1 MHLHL
6 RTNAHKRAQTRIP
19 RRQSCADG
27 VQIERALGR
36 WTSDGAV
43 GKNACHLIKAL
54 SGVDE
59 IKDRVCASPLIEL
72 VLRVLAGADA
82 SGGTVEQAR
91 PSRVRRHAIASR
103 PGAWAHPA
111 LIHTLRARSW
121 QVLIVMRVA
130 FRGEPPPVQMW
141 DMQRCAGD
149 RHDRSGGAA
158 AAREL

>member
-19 RRQSCADG
+19 RRQSWADG
-27 VQIERALGR
+27 VQIERALGL

-91 PSRVRRHAIASR
+91 PNVLCETSRLRESAW
-103 PGAWAHPA
+103 AWAHSA
-111 LIHTLRARSW
+111 SLHALRARS
-121 QVLIVMRVA
+121 LA
-130 FRGEPPPVQMW
+130 
-141 DMQRCAGD
+141 RC
-149 RHDRSGGAA
+149 S
-158 AAREL
+158 